1 MPDMKVRELGEF
13 GLIERLNGM
22 IPRGRGRPT
31 AARER
36 LIIGIGDDAAA
47 WYGDTSI
54 QLATVD
60 SLIQDV
66 HFSLNT
72 ASWEEVGWKSLA
84 VNVSDIAAMGGL
96 PGYALISLGLPG
108 DTGVEDVIALY
119 RGMIDLAG
127 EYEVDII
134 GGNTV
139 SAPQVV
145 INVTVLGSTGSKDG
159 QILTRSAARP
169 GDLIAVTGTL
179 GAAAAGVEILG
190 KGLTCEPGATAS
202 LRKACLHPRPR
213 VAEGRLLVEQ
223 GVKTA
228 IDISDGLIADLNHI
242 CQESRV
248 GARVEVDRVPISPA
262 VKECFPD
269 RALELALSGGEDY
282 ELLFTA
288 AADNI
293 DRVRMAASCPIT
305 VIGEIAS
312 EGVNETVLVDSHGNP
327 VSLPGTG
334 WDHYN
339 AARNQK

>member
-31 AARER
+31 AASER

-145 INVTVLGSTGSKDG
+145 INVTVLGSTGSGDG

-169 GDLIAVTGTL
+169 GDLIAVTGIL

-190 KGLTCEPGATAS
+190 KGLTFEPGATAS

-213 VAEGRLLVEQ
+213 VAEGRLLVEH
-223 GVKTA
+223 GVKAA

-248 GARVEVDRVPISPA
+248 GARVEVDRVPISLA

>member
-145 INVTVLGSTGSKDG
+145 INVTVLGSTGSGDG

-190 KGLTCEPGATAS
+190 KGLTFEPGATAS

-213 VAEGRLLVEQ
+213 VAEGRLLVEH
-223 GVKTA
+223 GVKAA

-293 DRVRMAASCPIT
+293 DRVRMAASCPVT